1 MDNKL
6 NLTSD
11 EFSKIIGKEIG
22 HGTDGIVF
30 KYNKDYL
37 IKLYRTNF
45 MKEPSELINNAETKI
60 YDKENKPMFKPIKS
74 NLNFIKSEN
83 FDNNKEVI
91 KLTEE
96 SAIDE
101 IAKKQKK
108 VIKTELPKKLV
119 YVDGRLVGVL
129 IKKVK
134 GIQVHKF
141 TGAPFAY
148 KKKIALA
155 IIDAVKELLDNNIY
169 HVDLS
174 NSPLTE
180 TRYMQ
185 GTELNKSHG
194 HSHVLLNPFTMKINI
209 IDLDGKS
216 AIYTDYVNKAL
227 EESSLAD
234 LTTLLVEFLYGLDPV
249 EYDFDLTNGGNY
261 TLAQELIERGI
272 DYDKAYDFAN
282 NGAKSIEE
290 IKEIVEKSR

>member
-1 MDNKL
+1 MINRLD
-6 NLTSD
+6 LTSD
-11 EFSKIIGKEIG
+11 EFSKVIESEIG
-22 HGTDGIVF
+22 HGTDGVVF

-45 MKEPSELINNAETKI
+45 FKEPSELIKKAETKI
-60 YDKENKPMFKPIKS
+60 YDKNNKPKFVPMKENISFYIK
-74 NLNFIKSEN
+74 E
-83 FDNNKEVI
+83 DDGTM
-91 KLTEE
+91 KLSQE
-96 SAIDE
+96 SAIEE
-101 IAKKQKK
+101 IVKKQKK

-134 GIQVHKF
+134 GIQVHKL

-155 IIDAVKELLDNNIY
+155 IIDAVKELLDNNVY

-174 NSPLTE
+174 NSPLTD
-180 TRYMQ
+180 TRYFQ

-216 AIYTDYVNKAL
+216 AIYTDYVNEAL
-227 EESSLAD
+227 EESSIND
-234 LTTLLVEFLYGLDPV
+234 LTYLIVEFLYGLDRS

-272 DYDKAYDFAN
+272 DYDKAYDFAD

-290 IKEIVEKSR
+290 IRDIVEKSR